1 MKKRI
6 SRPALLVCLVMTV
19 ASADA
24 VAAGSAAGSSPAM
37 RLSALP
43 MLEPTFEC
51 HGVCQMGQ
59 TLYASIRE
67 SVTGQSQWCE
77 LNRSI
82 GKWTVADISQHR
94 VILRDRRSGKELVL
108 NNTAAAPAGESAEPV
123 LKRPLY
129 SKAWINS
136 EENPML
142 LNMQPLPIEVVR
154 EWLNL
159 TKEQK
164 EEIIGYYQKHGW
176 QLIGAEIVNGSS
188 SFHWENIYEKER
200 RAAVSANR
208 REFEQSL
215 TEEQTAAYDAFKRTP
230 MMRVENG
237 KLTPEQ
243 EIESARRGAN
253 KGKFQ
258 ASLSPRQIDLQ
269 KGIPDFTKRLGVP
282 DAN

>member
-1 MKKRI
+1 MTMKLRI
-6 SRPALLVCLVMTV
+6 SHPGILLCLVV
-19 ASADA
+19 AAGPADA
-24 VAAGSAAGSSPAM
+24 PAADSAAGSAPAM
-37 RLSALP
+37 RLPVFEARY
-43 MLEPTFEC
+43 EC

-59 TLYASIRE
+59 TLYASIRNA
-67 SVTGQSQWCE
+67 VTGESQWCE

-82 GKWTVADISQHR
+82 GGWTLTDISPHR
-94 VILRDRRSGKELVL
+94 VILRDRRSGKEQIL
-108 NNTAAAPAGESAEPV
+108 NNTAAAPAENPAEPDA
-123 LKRPLY
+123 KRSLY

-154 EWLNL
+154 EWPNL

-164 EEIIGYYQKHGW
+164 EEIVGYYRKHGW

-188 SFHWENIYEKER
+188 TFHWENIYEAER

-208 REFEQSL
+208 REFEQTL
-215 TEEQTAAYDAFKRTP
+215 TDEQRVAYDAIKRTP
-230 MMRVENG
+230 MMHVDNG

-243 EIESARRGAN
+243 EVEGKRRAAAAAQF
-253 KGKFQ
+253 K
-258 ASLSPRQIDLQ
+258 ASLSPGQLALQ

-282 DAN
+282 DAK

>member
-1 MKKRI
+1 MKNRI
-6 SRPALLVCLVMTV
+6 TRLGLLACLVV
-19 ASADA
+19 AVDASAADA
-24 VAAGSAAGSSPAM
+24 PAGSSPAINF
-37 RLSALP
+37 SALP
-43 MLEPTFEC
+43 VFEAKYEC

-59 TLYASIRE
+59 TLYASIRD

-77 LNRSI
+77 LNRAI
-82 GKWTVADISQHR
+82 GRWTVAEITPHR
-94 VILRDRRSGKELVL
+94 VILRDRRSGKEQVL
-108 NNTAAAPAGESAEPV
+108 HNTAAAPAGNSAEPEQAS
-123 LKRPLY
+123 KRPLH

-154 EWLNL
+154 EWTNL

-164 EEIIGYYQKHGW
+164 EDIIGYYRKHGW
-176 QLIGAEIVNGSS
+176 QLIGAETVGGSS
-188 SFHWENIYEKER
+188 TFHWENIYEKER

-208 REFEQSL
+208 REFEQTL
-215 TEEQTAAYDAFKRTP
+215 TEEQQAAYDAFKRTP

-243 EIESARRGAN
+243 EVESARRRDNTA
-253 KGKFQ
+253 KFQ
-258 ASLSPRQIDLQ
+258 ASLTPQQLALQ

>member
-1 MKKRI
+1 MR
-6 SRPALLVCLVMTV
+6 L
-19 ASADA
+19 
-24 VAAGSAAGSSPAM
+24 PAM
-37 RLSALP
+37 P
-43 MLEPTFEC
+43 MMEPKYEC

-82 GKWTVADISQHR
+82 GGWTVAEITPHR
-94 VILRDRRSGKELVL
+94 VILRNRRSGKEQVL
-108 NNTAAAPAGESAEPV
+108 NNTAAAPAGDSAEPEQASQ
-123 LKRPLY
+123 RPLY

-142 LNMQPLPIEVVR
+142 LHMQPLPIEVVR
-154 EWLNL
+154 EWTSL

-164 EEIIGYYQKHGW
+164 EDIISYYRNHGW
-176 QLIGAEIVNGSS
+176 QLIGSETVGGSS
-188 SFHWENIYEKER
+188 TFHWENIYEKER

-215 TEEQTAAYDAFKRTP
+215 TEEQRAAYDAIKRTP

-243 EIESARRGAN
+243 EVEGKRRGAASAQF
-253 KGKFQ
+253 K
-258 ASLSPRQIDLQ
+258 ASLSPGQLALQ
-269 KGIPDFTKRLGVP
+269 KGIPDFTKRLGEP
-282 DAN
+282 DAK